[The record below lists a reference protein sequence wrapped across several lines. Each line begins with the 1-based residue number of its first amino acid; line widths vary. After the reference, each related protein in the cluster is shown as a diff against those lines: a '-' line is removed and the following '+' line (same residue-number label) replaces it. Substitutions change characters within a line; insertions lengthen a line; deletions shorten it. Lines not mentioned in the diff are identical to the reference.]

1 MLPASCQ
8 CRLLPGSRV
17 TPLIR
22 RVLLA
27 TLCTLLTFATSAFAE
42 GAWVLWSQPFE
53 FNLDDLKKSV
63 ERPLSWDPIDAS
75 ATEAGCRRRMKE
87 TIEEV
92 RQMYVGQYGN
102 AADFLSVGEDSYAA
116 TIPFMQ
122 TRISARLL
130 CLPDTVD
137 PRGPKGK

>member
-1 MLPASCQ
+1 MTTRWPSIIIA
-8 CRLLPGSRV
+8 LLC
-17 TPLIR
+17 
-22 RVLLA
+22 LLA
-27 TLCTLLTFATSAFAE
+27 VATSTFAE

-53 FNLDDLKKSV
+53 FNLDDLKQSDLN
-63 ERPLSWDPIDAS
+63 RSWDPMDAS

-87 TIEEV
+87 TIEAV

-102 AADFLSVGEDSYAA
+102 AADLLSVGEDSYAA

-122 TRISARLL
+122 MRISARLL

-137 PRGPKGK
+137 PRGPKGGK

>member
-1 MLPASCQ
+1 MTTRWPSIIIA
-8 CRLLPGSRV
+8 LLC
-17 TPLIR
+17 
-22 RVLLA
+22 LLA
-27 TLCTLLTFATSAFAE
+27 IATSAFAE

-53 FNLDDLKKSV
+53 FNLDDLKKSDLN
-63 ERPLSWDPIDAS
+63 RSWDPMDAS

-87 TIEEV
+87 TIEAV

-137 PRGPKGK
+137 PRGPTGK

>member
-1 MLPASCQ
+1 MIKRSP
-8 CRLLPGSRV
+8 RLVV
-17 TPLIR
+17 TTLFC
-22 RVLLA
+22 LLA
-27 TLCTLLTFATSAFAE
+27 VATSAFAQ

-53 FNLDDLKKSV
+53 FNLDDLKTSDLN
-63 ERPLSWDPIDAS
+63 RSWDPMDAS

-102 AADFLSVGEDSYAA
+102 AADFLSVGQDSYAA